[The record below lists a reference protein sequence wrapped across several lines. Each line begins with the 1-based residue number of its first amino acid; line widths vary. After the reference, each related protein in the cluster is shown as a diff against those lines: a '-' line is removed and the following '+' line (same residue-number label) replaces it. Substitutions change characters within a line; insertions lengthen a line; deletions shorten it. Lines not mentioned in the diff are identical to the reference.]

1 MSKVPNKPPK
11 IEPSH
16 IYLQISH
23 LPSQIPSTALDNP
36 PWQLK
41 YVGQVGEL
49 EGEGIFEVVNSD
61 GQPVKR
67 DESLWIQGQKAL
79 VEKVKDA
86 QGVKSVK
93 ILPEVKQRTKR
104 EEY

>member
-1 MSKVPNKPPK
+1 M
-11 IEPSH
+11 
-16 IYLQISH
+16 
-23 LPSQIPSTALDNP
+23 
-36 PWQLK
+36 
-41 YVGQVGEL
+41 
-49 EGEGIFEVVNSD
+49 
-61 GQPVKR
+61 KR

>member
-16 IYLQISH
+16 IYLQVSH
-23 LPSQIPSTALDNP
+23 LPSQIPATALDNP

-41 YVGQVGEL
+41 YV
-49 EGEGIFEVVNSD
+49 

-104 EEY
+104 EEF